1 MASVSRLPSQT
12 GAEIAFLVAKSMY
25 APPCL
30 TALDFSSTLG
40 FLAALDALD
49 EPADEHSC
57 TDRVV
62 NTSVLAH
69 TQTRQQRQQ
78 LRREERPPCRC
89 FSGAYAG
96 RSGFHRKTVAKSA
109 SVLARTQTRQQRQEL
124 RAQ

>member
-69 TQTRQQRQQ
+69 TQTRQQRKQ
-78 LRREERPPCRC
+78 LQRR
-89 FSGAYAG
+89 GANLAG
-96 RSGFHRKTVAKSA
+96 AFPAIMWADLASA
-109 SVLARTQTRQQRQEL
+109 ALL
-124 RAQ
+124 